1 MRIDSMESE
10 VSISVGTDTV
20 EPITLSARVDDIIQS
35 STTLSVFDT
44 ARVVISR
51 EGVSRVAS
59 DPQKV
64 VLRVEG
70 TDKKPIV
77 GFNSVAHLS
86 LPVGAG
92 MFSPSIVT
100 LRDGISEVFEYIP

>member
-10 VSISVGTDTV
+10 ISISVGTDAV
-20 EPITLSARVDDIIQS
+20 EPLTISATVDNTIQS

-70 TDKKPIV
+70 SDKKPIV

-86 LPVGAG
+86 LPAGAG
-92 MFSPSIVT
+92 SFSPSVIT
-100 LRDGISEVFEYIP
+100 LRDGISDVFEYIP